1 MVAFKNNSGRAITK
15 MSNKT
20 LAEELQKL
28 IRKNK
33 YKNKKIYKKLKDN
46 KIYSSFI
53 DNIWSADFTNM
64 QLMSKF
70 VDITSN
76 NKVGTTITNT
86 FQKIL
91 NESKRKLKNFRP

>member
-1 MVAFKNNSGRAITK
+1 

-70 VDITSN
+70 VDIISN